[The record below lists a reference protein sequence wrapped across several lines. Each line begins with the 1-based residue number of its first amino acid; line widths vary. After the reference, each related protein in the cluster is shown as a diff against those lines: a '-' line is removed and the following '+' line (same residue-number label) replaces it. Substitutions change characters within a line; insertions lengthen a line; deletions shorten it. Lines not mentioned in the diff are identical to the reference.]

1 MITANN
7 CRVVGAVYADM
18 KISFLI
24 HNAYGIGGTITTTF
38 NLAGAL
44 AERHDVEI
52 VSALRHREHPNLVL
66 DPRVRLRALVDLRKE
81 EDHPLHQRPAKV
93 FPSAEYRHRQYSE
106 LTDQRIG
113 ECLEAIDTDVVIG
126 TRPGLNVHIA
136 RQAPQRVLRVGQE
149 HLTLDN
155 HPPALRTALRRAY
168 RRLDV
173 ITTVTEADAAA
184 YRRKMWLPGVHV
196 EALPNSVPDPAVP
209 PADGTAKIVIAA
221 GRLVPVKRYDLL
233 IEAFAQV
240 AAAFPDWQLRIY
252 GKGEEQPR
260 LRDLIERLRLWN
272 NVFLMGAATPM
283 EAEWAK
289 GSIGAAASNFEP
301 FGMTIVEAMRCGLP
315 VVSTDC
321 PYGPGEIIEDRAD
334 GRLVPVGDADA
345 LASALLELV
354 GDDER
359 RRRMGR
365 TALENARRFAPGP
378 VVAQAERLLEDALA
392 ARTTSRR
399 TSPPQDHHRSNSAL
413 IGRSH
418 AARDAAHAAAVG
430 ALRAIRKGRR

>member
-1 MITANN
+1 
-7 CRVVGAVYADM
+7 M

-44 AERHDVEI
+44 AERHDVEV

-81 EDHPLHQRPAKV
+81 ADHPLHRRPAKV
-93 FPSAEYRHRQYSE
+93 FPPAEYRHHQYSE

-113 ECLEAIDTDVVIG
+113 ECLAALDADVVIG

-136 RQAPQRVLRVGQE
+136 RQAPQHVLRVGQE

-155 HPPALRTALRRAY
+155 HSPRLRTALRRAY

-184 YRRKMWLPGVHV
+184 YRRAMWLPGVHV
-196 EALPNSVPDPAVP
+196 EALPNSVPDPALP
-209 PADGTAKIVIAA
+209 PADGTAKVVIAA

-233 IEAFAQV
+233 VEAFAPV
-240 AAAFPDWQLRIY
+240 AAAHPDWQLRIY

-260 LRDLIERLRLWN
+260 LRELIERLGLWN

-283 EAEWAK
+283 EAEWVK

-321 PYGPGEIIEDRAD
+321 PYGPGEIIQDGTD
-334 GRLVPVGDADA
+334 GRLVPVGDRDA
-345 LASALLELV
+345 LAAALLELV

-359 RRRMGR
+359 RRRMSR
-365 TALENARRFAPGP
+365 AALDNARRFAPGP
-378 VVAQAERLLEDALA
+378 VVAQAERLLETAAAARATGRAAAPQGHLTRNALA
-392 ARTTSRR
+392 
-399 TSPPQDHHRSNSAL
+399 
-413 IGRSH
+413 GRGH
-418 AARDAAHAAAVG
+418 AVRDAAHAAASGV
-430 ALRAIRKGRR
+430 LRSIRKGRR

>member
-1 MITANN
+1 
-7 CRVVGAVYADM
+7 M

-44 AERHDVEI
+44 AERHDVEV

-81 EDHPLHQRPAKV
+81 ADHPLHRRPAKV
-93 FPSAEYRHRQYSE
+93 FPPAEYRHHQYSE

-113 ECLEAIDTDVVIG
+113 ECLAALDADVVIG

-136 RQAPQRVLRVGQE
+136 RQAPQHVLRVGQE

-155 HPPALRTALRRAY
+155 HSPRLRTALRRAY

-184 YRRKMWLPGVHV
+184 YRRAMWLPGVHV
-196 EALPNSVPDPAVP
+196 EALPNSVPDPALP
-209 PADGTAKIVIAA
+209 PADGTAKVVIAA

-233 IEAFAQV
+233 VEAFAPV
-240 AAAFPDWQLRIY
+240 AAAHPDWQLRIY

-260 LRDLIERLRLWN
+260 LRELIERLGLWN

-283 EAEWAK
+283 EAEWVK
-289 GSIGAAASNFEP
+289 GSIGAAVSNFEP

-321 PYGPGEIIEDRAD
+321 PYGPGEIIQDGTD
-334 GRLVPVGDADA
+334 GRLVPVGDRDA
-345 LASALLELV
+345 LAAALLELV

-359 RRRMGR
+359 RRRMSR
-365 TALENARRFAPGP
+365 AALDNARRFAPGP
-378 VVAQAERLLEDALA
+378 VVAQAERLLETAAA
-392 ARTTSRR
+392 ARTTGRAA
-399 TSPPQDHHRSNSAL
+399 TPQGHLTRNAL
-413 IGRSH
+413 AGRGH
-418 AARDAAHAAAVG
+418 AVRDAAHAAASGV
-430 ALRAIRKGRR
+430 LRSIRKGRR

>member
-1 MITANN
+1 
-7 CRVVGAVYADM
+7 M

-81 EDHPLHQRPAKV
+81 ADHPLHQRPAKV
-93 FPSAEYRHRQYSE
+93 FPPAEYRHHQYSE

-113 ECLEAIDTDVVIG
+113 ECLAALDADVVIG

-136 RQAPQRVLRVGQE
+136 RQAPQHVLRVGQE

-155 HPPALRTALRRAY
+155 HSPRLRTALRRAY

-196 EALPNSVPDPAVP
+196 EALPNSVPDPALP
-209 PADGTAKIVIAA
+209 PADSTAKVVIAA

-233 IEAFAQV
+233 VEAFAQV
-240 AAAFPDWQLRIY
+240 AAAHPDWQLRIY

-260 LRDLIERLRLWN
+260 LRELIERLGLWN

-321 PYGPGEIIEDRAD
+321 PYGPGEIIQDGTD
-334 GRLVPVGDADA
+334 GRLVPVGDRDA
-345 LASALLELV
+345 LAAALLELV

-359 RRRMGR
+359 RRRMSR
-365 TALENARRFAPGP
+365 AALDNARRFAPGP
-378 VVAQAERLLEDALA
+378 VVAQAERLLETAAA
-392 ARTTSRR
+392 ARGTGRGAT
-399 TSPPQDHHRSNSAL
+399 PQDHRTRNAL
-413 IGRSH
+413 AGRGH
-418 AARDAAHAAAVG
+418 AARDAAHAAASGV
-430 ALRAIRKGRR
+430 LRSIRKGRR

>member
-1 MITANN
+1 
-7 CRVVGAVYADM
+7 M

-52 VSALRHREHPNLVL
+52 VSALRHRERPHLVL

-81 EDHPLHQRPAKV
+81 ADDPLHQRPAKV
-93 FPSAEYRHRQYSE
+93 FPPAEYRHHQYSE
-106 LTDQRIG
+106 LTDRRIG
-113 ECLEAIDTDVVIG
+113 ECLEGLDADAVIG

-136 RQAPQRVLRVGQE
+136 RQAPQHVLRVGQE

-155 HPPALRTALRRAY
+155 HSPRLRTALRRAY

-196 EALPNSVPDPAVP
+196 EALPNSVPDPGLP
-209 PADGTAKIVIAA
+209 PADSTAKVVIAA

-240 AAAFPDWQLRIY
+240 AAAHPDWQLRIY
-252 GKGEEQPR
+252 GKGEEQAN
-260 LRDLIERLRLWN
+260 LRRLIERLRLWN

-321 PYGPGEIIEDRAD
+321 PYGPGEIIEDGTD
-334 GRLVPVGDADA
+334 GRLVPVGDRDA
-345 LASALLELV
+345 LAAALLELV

-359 RRRMGR
+359 RRRMSR
-365 TALENARRFAPGP
+365 AALDNARRFAPGP
-378 VVAQAERLLEDALA
+378 VVAQAERLLETAAA
-392 ARTTSRR
+392 ARSTGR
-399 TSPPQDHHRSNSAL
+399 PAAPQDHRTHSPLA
-413 IGRSH
+413 GRGH
-418 AARDAAHAAAVG
+418 AARDAAQAAAAGV
-430 ALRAIRKGRR
+430 LRSIRKGRR

>member
-1 MITANN
+1 
-7 CRVVGAVYADM
+7 M

-24 HNAYGIGGTITTTF
+24 HNAYGIGGTISTTF
-38 NLAGAL
+38 NLAAAL
-44 AERHDVEI
+44 AERHEVEV
-52 VSALRHREHPNLVL
+52 VSVLRHRERPLLTPHPA
-66 DPRVRLRALVDLRKE
+66 VRLRALVDLRTE
-81 EDHPLHQRPAKV
+81 ADHPQHRRPARV
-93 FPSAEYRHRQYSE
+93 YPAAEYRHHQYSE

-113 ECLEAIDTDVVIG
+113 EHLGALDADVVIG

-136 RQAPQRVLRVGQE
+136 RQAPQHVLRVGQE

-155 HPPALRTALRRAY
+155 HSPRLRTALRRAY

-173 ITTVTEADAAA
+173 ITTVTEADADA
-184 YRRKMWLPGVHV
+184 YRRRMWLPGVHV
-196 EALPNSVPDPAVP
+196 EALPNSVPDPVLP
-209 PADGTAKIVIAA
+209 PADGTARIVAAA

-240 AAAFPDWQLRIY
+240 AAAHPDWQLRIY

-260 LRDLIERLRLWN
+260 LRELVERLGLWN

-289 GSIGAAASNFEP
+289 ASIGAAASDFEP

-321 PYGPGEIIEDRAD
+321 PYGPGEIIADGAD
-334 GRLVPVGDADA
+334 GRLVPVGDRDA
-345 LASALLELV
+345 LAAALLELV

-359 RRRMGR
+359 RRRMSR
-365 TALENARRFAPGP
+365 TALENSRRFAPGP
-378 VVAQAERLLEDALA
+378 VVAQAERLLANAAA
-392 ARTTSRR
+392 ARRAAGRSARPRR
-399 TSPPQDHHRSNSAL
+399 PAGSAL
-413 IGRSH
+413 TGRAH
-418 AARDAAHAAAVG
+418 AARDAARTAASGV
-430 ALRAIRKGRR
+430 LRALRKGRR

>member
-1 MITANN
+1 
-7 CRVVGAVYADM
+7 M

-52 VSALRHREHPNLVL
+52 VSALRHREHPDLT
-66 DPRVRLRALVDLRKE
+66 PPPGVRMRALVDLRKE
-81 EDHPLHQRPAKV
+81 ADHPLHQKPAKV
-93 FPSAEYRHRQYSE
+93 FPPAEYRHRQYSE

-113 ECLEAIDTDVVIG
+113 EHLQALDADVVVG

-136 RQAPQRVLRVGQE
+136 RQAPQRVIRVGQE

-155 HPPALRTALRRAY
+155 HSPRLRHALRRAY

-184 YRRKMWLPGVHV
+184 FRRKMWLPGVHV
-196 EALPNSVPDPAVP
+196 EALPNSVSDPVLP
-209 PADGTAKIVIAA
+209 PADGTAKVVIAA

-252 GKGEEQPR
+252 GKGQEQPR
-260 LRDLIERLRLWN
+260 LRQLIERLGLWN
-272 NVFLMGAATPM
+272 NVFLMGAAAPM
-283 EAEWAK
+283 EAEWVKA
-289 GSIGAAASNFEP
+289 SIGAAASDFEA

-321 PYGPGEIIEDRAD
+321 PYGPGEIIQDGAD
-334 GRLVPVGDADA
+334 GRLVPVGDREA

-365 TALENARRFAPGP
+365 TAQENARRFAPGP
-378 VVAQAERLLEDALA
+378 VVAQAERLLQRAIEARSSGRHSTAEQNHRTPGTLAGAL
-392 ARTTSRR
+392 T
-399 TSPPQDHHRSNSAL
+399 
-413 IGRSH
+413 GRGH
-418 AARDAAHAAAVG
+418 AARDAARTVAAG
-430 ALRAIRKGRR
+430 ALRVIRKGR

>member
-1 MITANN
+1 
-7 CRVVGAVYADM
+7 M

-52 VSALRHREHPNLVL
+52 VSALRHREHPNLTPH
-66 DPRVRLRALVDLRKE
+66 PRVRLRSLVDLRKE
-81 EDHPLHQRPAKV
+81 ADHPLHHRPARV
-93 FPSAEYRHRQYSE
+93 YPPAEYRHHQYSE

-113 ECLEAIDTDVVIG
+113 EHLESLDADVVIG

-136 RQAPQRVLRVGQE
+136 RQAPQHVLRVGQE

-155 HPPALRTALRRAY
+155 HSPRLRTALRRAY

-173 ITTVTEADAAA
+173 VTTVTEADAAA

-196 EALPNSVPDPAVP
+196 EALPNSVPDPALP
-209 PADGTAKIVIAA
+209 PADGTAKVVIAA
-221 GRLVPVKRYDLL
+221 GRLVRVKRYDLL

-260 LRDLIERLRLWN
+260 LRQLIERLGLWN

-289 GSIGAAASNFEP
+289 ASIAAAASDFEP

-321 PYGPGEIIEDRAD
+321 PYGPAEIIKDGTD
-334 GRLVPVGDADA
+334 GRLVPVGDRDA

-354 GDDER
+354 ADDER

-365 TALENARRFAPGP
+365 TALENAHRFAPVP
-378 VVAQAERLLEDALA
+378 VVAQAERIIDQAMTAKNTGRRALG
-392 ARTTSRR
+392 
-399 TSPPQDHHRSNSAL
+399 HHRTDSPLA
-413 IGRSH
+413 GRCH
-418 AARDAAHAAAVG
+418 AARDLAHTAAAG
-430 ALRAIRKGRR
+430 ALRAIRKGR

>member
-1 MITANN
+1 
-7 CRVVGAVYADM
+7 M

-52 VSALRHREHPNLVL
+52 VSALRHREHPNLVP

-81 EDHPLHQRPAKV
+81 ADHPLHQRPAKV
-93 FPSAEYRHRQYSE
+93 FPAAEYRHHQYSE

-113 ECLEAIDTDVVIG
+113 ECLAALDADVVIG

-136 RQAPQRVLRVGQE
+136 RQAPQHVLRVGQE

-155 HPPALRTALRRAY
+155 HSPRLRTALRRAY

-196 EALPNSVPDPAVP
+196 EALPNSVPDPALP
-209 PADGTAKIVIAA
+209 PADSTAKVVIAA

-233 IEAFAQV
+233 IEAFARV
-240 AAAFPDWQLRIY
+240 AAVHPDWQLRIY

-260 LRDLIERLRLWN
+260 LRELIERLGMWN

-321 PYGPGEIIEDRAD
+321 PYGPGEIIADGTD
-334 GRLVPVGDADA
+334 GRLVPVGDRDA
-345 LASALLELV
+345 LAAALLDLV

-359 RRRMGR
+359 RRRMSR
-365 TALENARRFAPGP
+365 AALDNARRFAPGP
-378 VVAQAERLLEDALA
+378 VVAQAERLLEAAAA
-392 ARTTSRR
+392 ARSTGRTT
-399 TSPPQDHHRSNSAL
+399 TPQHHRTQSAL
-413 IGRSH
+413 TGRGH
-418 AARDAAHAAAVG
+418 AARDAAHAAASGV
-430 ALRAIRKGRR
+430 LRSIRKGRR